1 MQQVELLAPARDL
14 ACGMVAIDCGA
25 DAAYIGAARF
35 GARAQA
41 GNSLADVEA
50 LVRHAHRYWARV
62 YVTINTLLHD
72 DEVPEAVRLIHQC
85 YDIGVDAL
93 IIQDVG
99 LLECDL
105 PPLPLIASTQM
116 HNATPARVAF
126 LQQVGFQRVILA
138 RELTLEQI
146 QEIRRQTTIELESFV
161 HGALCVGYSGQCY
174 LSYAVGGR
182 SGNRGECAQPCRR
195 SYDLVDREGQMRVRG
210 RHLLSLRDLN
220 LSAHLG
226 ELIDAGITAFKIEG
240 RLKDRAYVMNVVSFY
255 RQQLDRVLA
264 GKALSK
270 SSSGQSEEDA
280 HASSIG
286 FAPDLN
292 KTFTRGYTTYFLRG
306 RAEPPGAIDSP
317 KSMGEPLGRVAAVE
331 GRSFRLDAAVE
342 LHSGD
347 GLCFFDRTRTLRG
360 TPVTAVRGRS
370 IYPDKMEG
378 IEPGTAIYRNHD
390 HAFLS
395 HLDKSHPRRRIAV
408 RLTLEET
415 ADGFSLT
422 AIDEDG
428 NVATGHLACD
438 KVKAE
443 KPEQALAN
451 AGRQLRKMGDTEF
464 ACTDLN
470 VAWQEAR
477 FLPFSALNVLRRD
490 ALERLVA
497 ERARN
502 RPVPKP
508 VLRPTAEKNSVPY
521 PEQRLTYRGNV
532 LNQQAAAFYRR
543 HGVTEI
549 EPAPES
555 GLDMRGRAVMRTRY
569 CIKHQLG
576 VCARW
581 KDRGGQGWKHGRVE
595 GGGKDGRSENREE
608 GGWAEPVYL
617 VDEDGHRYELRFDCA
632 ACEMEVIW

>member
-1 MQQVELLAPARDL
+1 
-14 ACGMVAIDCGA
+14 
-25 DAAYIGAARF
+25 
-35 GARAQA
+35 
-41 GNSLADVEA
+41 
-50 LVRHAHRYWARV
+50 
-62 YVTINTLLHD
+62 
-72 DEVPEAVRLIHQC
+72 
-85 YDIGVDAL
+85 
-93 IIQDVG
+93 
-99 LLECDL
+99 
-105 PPLPLIASTQM
+105 
-116 HNATPARVAF
+116 
-126 LQQVGFQRVILA
+126 
-138 RELTLEQI
+138 
-146 QEIRRQTTIELESFV
+146 
-161 HGALCVGYSGQCY
+161 
-174 LSYAVGGR
+174 
-182 SGNRGECAQPCRR
+182 
-195 SYDLVDREGQMRVRG
+195 
-210 RHLLSLRDLN
+210 
-220 LSAHLG
+220 
-226 ELIDAGITAFKIEG
+226 
-240 RLKDRAYVMNVVSFY
+240 
-255 RQQLDRVLA
+255 
-264 GKALSK
+264 
-270 SSSGQSEEDA
+270 
-280 HASSIG
+280 
-286 FAPDLN
+286 
-292 KTFTRGYTTYFLRG
+292 
-306 RAEPPGAIDSP
+306 
-317 KSMGEPLGRVAAVE
+317 
-331 GRSFRLDAAVE
+331 
-342 LHSGD
+342 
-347 GLCFFDRTRTLRG
+347 
-360 TPVTAVRGRS
+360 
-370 IYPDKMEG
+370 MEG

-390 HAFLS
+390 HVFLS

-422 AIDEDG
+422 ATDEDG

-470 VAWQEAR
+470 VVWQEAR
-477 FLPFSALNVLRRD
+477 FLPFSALNALRRD
-490 ALERLVA
+490 ALEHLVA